1 MPTPVSYQL
10 SAISHRWKALFVIA
24 LLLVSVLFPL
34 PAYGQGGS
42 GEQHREIPTLDVIML
57 IDESETM
64 WNHTDTEG
72 VRVNTVNFF
81 IDMLSSERSGSVHR
95 LGIVAFGTEPYVI
108 PYTLL
113 DSQVAAEELKEQYAA
128 VHKSIE
134 SHKDE
139 EYTDINKALGAALA
153 MIEQKSDPNRKTAI
167 LLISDGQPTNPQV
180 SEKKGL
186 PRRNAEPAGT
196 IKGLSIHG

>member
-1 MPTPVSYQL
+1 MRIGIRLWHMVDLNRQFWSGVVR
-10 SAISHRWKALFVIA
+10 AFALFRILMRSLPMAMLLMSA
-24 LLLVSVLFPL
+24 LLPL
-34 PAYGQGGS
+34 PACAQGGS
-42 GEQHREIPTLDVIML
+42 NTGNNGQHREVPNLDVIMV

-95 LGIVAFGTEPYVI
+95 LGIVAFGTEPTVI

-113 DSQVAAEELKEQYAA
+113 GSQEAAEELKEQYAA

-134 SHKDE
+134 SEPKARHHPCLRWSANQPPGERE
-139 EYTDINKALGAALA
+139 ERPGYSRGLLG
-153 MIEQKSDPNRKTAI
+153 
-167 LLISDGQPTNPQV
+167 
-180 SEKKGL
+180 
-186 PRRNAEPAGT
+186 RNEEPPGT
-196 IKGLSIHG
+196 VGGLSIHG